1 MAGGGEGS
9 KEEYEEGPAM
19 GSRNSISFAHRLQ
32 IILELPNMGMTWGQL
47 LPPSTIPMPIA
58 VHHLLFRSLHRN
70 LIFHSDSAMGVNCA
84 GLAEA
89 KISARDF
96 STNSAPAG
104 HSRRPIHLW
113 EREGREALDCG
124 WSFDLLLYG
133 VHTGHNS
140 YYSSFFCSHSN
151 EFSIWGVLPSTAIRA
166 SLGWGRMQQ
175 KAGEVE
181 RAKYIFFFW
190 IGKTCGKWL
199 NYSWRV
205 NFDLDFW
212 KTEHNSSRLMGKTWI

>member
-1 MAGGGEGS
+1 
-9 KEEYEEGPAM
+9 M

-47 LPPSTIPMPIA
+47 LPPSTIPTPIA
-58 VHHLLFRSLHRN
+58 LPHPALFRSLHRN

-84 GLAEA
+84 GLAKA

-104 HSRRPIHLW
+104 HSRRPIHLG
-113 EREGREALDCG
+113 EGKGGLWLEFWLVVVRGAHGAQFILFVFLLQPFKWVFHLGRAAVDGDKSVTGMGACATEG
-124 WSFDLLLYG
+124 GEKWSG
-133 VHTGHNS
+133 
-140 YYSSFFCSHSN
+140 
-151 EFSIWGVLPSTAIRA
+151 
-166 SLGWGRMQQ
+166 Q
-175 KAGEVE
+175 KI
-181 RAKYIFFFW
+181 YFFW
-190 IGKTCGKWL
+190 IGETCGKWL

>member
-1 MAGGGEGS
+1 MVKEGGEGS

-58 VHHLLFRSLHRN
+58 VPHLLFRSLHRN

-84 GLAEA
+84 GLAKE

-104 HSRRPIHLW
+104 HSRRPIHL
-113 EREGREALDCG
+113 EEGRERGIGLWLEFWLVVRGAHGAQFIL
-124 WSFDLLLYG
+124 FVFLLQPFKWVFHLG
-133 VHTGHNS
+133 
-140 YYSSFFCSHSN
+140 
-151 EFSIWGVLPSTAIRA
+151 RA
-166 SLGWGRMQQ
+166 AVDGDKSV
-175 KAGEVE
+175 AGMGAYATEDGGSG
-181 RAKYIFFFW
+181 AGKIYIFFS